1 MPETELPPN
10 VPPPPPSLLEAEKKR
25 YVEQAMVDE
34 KVALLGW
41 ESVGVSGAAAEMLN
55 GFQAFAGGKMMAT
68 MDVAYGGLMVNY
80 ANLSMRMERVLARW
94 AAMDVEVANGGAFN
108 EELDSKLHKQFV
120 ELSALRLK
128 FSKATNDA
136 ALVRAT
142 IAEKMRNE
150 DKTKKTFKLRT
161 TRRPAPTQSNPNATE
176 TIEEV

>member
-25 YVEQAMVDE
+25 YVDQAIVDE

-41 ESVGVSGAAAEMLN
+41 ESVGVTGAAMELMSSY
-55 GFQAFAGGKMMAT
+55 QAFAGGHMMAT

-94 AAMDVEVANGGAFN
+94 ARMDEDVANGGTFN

-128 FSKATNDA
+128 FSKATNDS
-136 ALVRAT
+136 ALTRAT

-150 DKTKKTFKLRT
+150 DKKRPLKLRSV
-161 TRRPAPTQSNPNATE
+161 RRPAPTQQNPNATE
-176 TIEEV
+176 TVEEV